1 MGGESMR
8 PTLAHLAP
16 GSEALVTALG
26 GEGAIRRRLLDL
38 GLVPGTRVKALRTSP
53 LGDPKAYQIRGAVIA
68 LRAEEASL
76 IAIRPLDTAQPLP
89 REEEEA

>member
-1 MGGESMR
+1 MR

-53 LGDPKAYQIRGAVIA
+53 LGDPRAYQIRGLIA

>member
-1 MGGESMR
+1 MR

-53 LGDPKAYQIRGAVIA
+53 LGDPRAYLIRGAVIA
-68 LRAEEASL
+68 LRAEEAGL
-76 IAIRPLDTAQPLP
+76 VAIRPLENAPPPLEK
-89 REEEEA
+89 EEKG